1 MSDVDVM
8 AAIIEKHGRTNFKN
22 AQVVSG
28 LYRISPLSAKE
39 AAEALV
45 KAGFGATTK
54 SANKKAQNASLDEL
68 ERRLARLE
76 GWAGLPQ

>member
-54 SANKKAQNASLDEL
+54 SANKAQNASLDEL